1 MGSRSLSHNF
11 DASTNRLSSLSGSQS
26 VAFGYDLNG
35 NITSRGS
42 QAFSFDIANRLQS
55 AARKATYDEERKKY
69 RQTAGQQ
76 GLTIGNTWAA
86 YQCYGDPDW
95 VFSAGRADVPGAGR
109 RRRDYGR
116 SIASPSGLMLALQTI
131 SVESEFDRSANGP
144 AQRRETIARLEA
156 RFGPAWG
163 ARGDVATAFGDA
175 YSRARDAAAAVRWY
189 ERALVALDGSAPLQV
204 AERLAN
210 LRARHAYEELT
221 RTLRDPQ
228 ADVAQAAARAHEQI
242 DRAIELLQRLVAI
255 DASVERS
262 NLLGAAWKRRVLV
275 AREAGQTDLEARAL
289 DQVLEHYRAAE
300 AKAGAA
306 GSDELFYPG
315 MNRLAAELVKG
326 FAEAA
331 PRPVPDDEAKR
342 LEAALERRADLDPS
356 FWPFVQTVELRLYLA
371 LAKRALAEVVAGA
384 RTQFEI
390 LRERVITPEEW
401 KTVRDQAS
409 FVLGAY
415 LKTRLAPPER
425 EAAQGLLDLLKGYAG
440 D

>member
-1 MGSRSLSHNF
+1 
-11 DASTNRLSSLSGSQS
+11 
-26 VAFGYDLNG
+26 
-35 NITSRGS
+35 
-42 QAFSFDIANRLQS
+42 
-55 AARKATYDEERKKY
+55 
-69 RQTAGQQ
+69 
-76 GLTIGNTWAA
+76 
-86 YQCYGDPDW
+86 
-95 VFSAGRADVPGAGR
+95 
-109 RRRDYGR
+109 
-116 SIASPSGLMLALQTI
+116 
-131 SVESEFDRSANGP
+131 
-144 AQRRETIARLEA
+144 RRETIARLES

-210 LRARHAYEELT
+210 LRARHAYEELA

-228 ADVAQAAARAHEQI
+228 ADVAQAAARAYEQI
-242 DRAIELLQRLVAI
+242 DRAIELLQRLAAI

-275 AREAGQTDLEARAL
+275 AREAGQTDLEAQAL

-306 GSDELFYPG
+306 GSEELFYPG

-326 FAEAA
+326 FVEAG

-371 LAKRALAEVVAGA
+371 LAKRALADVVAGA

-415 LKTRLAPPER
+415 LKSQLAPPER
-425 EAAQGLLDLLKGYAG
+425 EAAQGLLDLLRGYAG